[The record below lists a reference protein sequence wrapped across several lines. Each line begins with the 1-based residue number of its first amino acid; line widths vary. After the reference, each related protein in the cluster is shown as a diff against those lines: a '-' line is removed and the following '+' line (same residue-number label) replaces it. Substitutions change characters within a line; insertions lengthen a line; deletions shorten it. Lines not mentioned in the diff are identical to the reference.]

1 MIPPINYETLQQGI
15 FLCNM
20 KLKLCDSEIMKIKYH
35 RMREKF
41 KYLAEYNKA
50 FEDALKEGA
59 SKIKKK

>member
-1 MIPPINYETLQQGI
+1 
-15 FLCNM
+15 M

-35 RMREKF
+35 RMRDKF

-59 SKIKKK
+59 SKMKKK